1 MARHEFRALDRI
13 RVSVH
18 GENAYRMFAPA
29 AAQGIRLRQIS
40 SNPEGYSATL
50 LGRDWPRLENLAG
63 KYGLTLSITEKQG
76 PGHTAARL
84 WQRPGIV
91 LGLALFFILVHFL
104 SGFVWGIDF
113 GSLTADQ
120 AETVRFLL
128 DKTGLREGT
137 KVTQELLR
145 QASQALESQPEFFG
159 WVGINFSGGC
169 LFVEST
175 PMQQQKIRQVTE
187 QTALYA
193 SADAEIVLIEV
204 ESGFSQVQPGQLVA
218 KGQLLA
224 AAERFDRDG
233 VPVTQSASGSVIGRV
248 RGQYS
253 AQQLYEVP
261 TSVLT
266 RQVCDFQTL
275 YLLGFEIPLSASGQ
289 EDASDTE
296 TTTRWVPLELGRI
309 ALPGCLRIVE
319 QRTRETVNLHYS
331 NETAQALARRQ
342 CTMQLLQQYPDAR
355 IELQSFQYTDGENG
369 VICRAEYVFCA
380 DIAQAGQAQPLDPPQ
395 A

>member
-1 MARHEFRALDRI
+1 MVRHDFRALDRI

-40 SNPEGYSATL
+40 SNAEGYCATL
-50 LGRDWPRLENLAG
+50 LGRDWPRFEDLAG
-63 KYGLTLSITEKQG
+63 KYGLTLAIMEKRG
-76 PGHTAARL
+76 PGHTAVRL

-91 LGLALFFILVHFL
+91 LGFALFFVLVHFL
-104 SGFVWGIDF
+104 SGFVWNIDF
-113 GSLTADQ
+113 GSLTSDQ
-120 AETVRFLL
+120 AETVRVLL
-128 DKTGLREGT
+128 DEAGLREGT

-145 QASQALESQPEFFG
+145 QARQALESQPESFG

-175 PMQQQKIRQVTE
+175 PMQQQEIRRATE

-233 VPVTQSASGSVIGRV
+233 ASVEQSASGSVIGRV

-266 RQVCDFQTL
+266 RRVSDVRTL
-275 YLLGFEIPLSASGQ
+275 YLLGAEIPLSEPGQ
-289 EDASDTE
+289 EEPSDAE
-296 TTTRWVPLELGRI
+296 TTARWVPLELGRI

-319 QRTRETVNLHYS
+319 QRARETANLHYS

-342 CTMQLLQQYPDAR
+342 CTLQLLQEYPDAR
-355 IELQSFQYTDGENG
+355 IEQQSFHYTDGEDG
-369 VICRAEYVFCA
+369 VSCLAEYVFCA
-380 DIAQAGQAQPLDPPQ
+380 DIAQAGQAQPLEPPQ
-395 A
+395 T